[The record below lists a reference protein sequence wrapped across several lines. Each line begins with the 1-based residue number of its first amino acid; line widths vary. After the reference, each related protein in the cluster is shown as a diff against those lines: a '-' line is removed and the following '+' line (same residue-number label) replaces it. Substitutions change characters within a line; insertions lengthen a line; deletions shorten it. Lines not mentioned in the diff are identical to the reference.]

1 MRLGLSCVA
10 LLCAGAFS
18 AGCGGS
24 QPKQAGEGDDWSSS
38 GTGTDAPATDADQP
52 PPAVKHSGE
61 GEGEGAGD
69 LNDDQKEQIKV
80 ALRRGGVGAADCIN
94 SVPGAKTT
102 GEGEVQVTFDG
113 KIGKA
118 VEATVGAPFAGTEM
132 EACIKRAF
140 VGQYGLTFDGA
151 PLTVPYTIKIEKK
164 GGTAPSDPK
173 KPDAKKPAGKK

>member
-1 MRLGLSCVA
+1 VSKQLVVSSLGILV
-10 LLCAGAFS
+10 LAGTGAAS
-18 AGCGGS
+18 GGS
-24 QPKQAGEGDDWSSS
+24 QPKQAGEGNDWSSS
-38 GTGTDAPATDADQP
+38 GTGTSDAPATDADQP
-52 PPAVKHSGE
+52 PPAPKKD
-61 GEGEGAGD
+61 EGAGD

-118 VEATVGAPFAGTEM
+118 VEASVGPPFAGSEM

-151 PLTVPYTIKIEKK
+151 PLTVPYTVKIEKK
-164 GGTAPSDPK
+164 GGAAPSDPK
-173 KPDAKKPAGKK
+173 KPDPKKPAGKK

>member
-1 MRLGLSCVA
+1 MTKHIVVSCLSV
-10 LLCAGAFS
+10 LLCAGAF
-18 AGCGGS
+18 AACGGS
-24 QPKQAGEGDDWSSS
+24 QPKQAGEGNDWSS
-38 GTGTDAPATDADQP
+38 TGSEAPATDADQP
-52 PPAVKHSGE
+52 PPAAKHTPE
-61 GEGEGAGD
+61 GDSGD

-80 ALRRGGVGAADCIN
+80 ALRRGGVGAADCIK

-118 VEATVGAPFAGTEM
+118 VEATVGPPFAGTEM

-151 PLTVPYTIKIEKK
+151 PLTVPYSIKIEKN
-164 GGTAPSDPK
+164 GGAAPSDPK
-173 KPDAKKPAGKK
+173 KPEKPEPKKPAGKK